1 MAVFCVSLGKLFTTI
16 YTQRMCSKRE
26 RQRESSYRSVKQ
38 CKNITLLYVVYC
50 DEVVCSLMYAITE
63 KSYS

>member
-1 MAVFCVSLGKLFTTI
+1 MAVFVIHWENCLLRYI
-16 YTQRMCSKRE
+16 HRECAARE
-26 RQRESSYRSVKQ
+26 REREFFRSVKQ
-38 CKNITLLYVVYC
+38 CKNITLLYIVYC